1 MIISLLLIKS
11 YSIFNAN
18 VNPGRCVNE
27 KKIVISEKFTR
38 VLRWSHWIN
47 FFMLTLMIW
56 SGVLIYWANDQYIK
70 IPNELAST
78 LSIRGRLAE
87 GMGWHFFIMWFFVG
101 NGIVYISYLLL
112 SSEWKSLAFDRKTLP
127 EAISVIFHELKISK
141 VKPIQK
147 GKFNAAQKIAYV
159 SAILMGAGAV
169 VTGLA
174 IYKPVSLGFLT
185 SMLGGYKAAR
195 LEHFLIMIGFV
206 LFFIVHIIQVTK
218 AGWNNFR
225 AMAVGY
231 EIEKD

>member
-1 MIISLLLIKS
+1 M
-11 YSIFNAN
+11 
-18 VNPGRCVNE
+18 GE

-56 SGVLIYWANDQYIK
+56 SGILIYWANDQYIK
-70 IPNELAST
+70 IPNELASA

-101 NGIVYISYLLL
+101 NGIFYFSYLLL
-112 SSEWKSLAFDRKTLP
+112 SSEWRSLAIDRKTWP
-127 EAISVIFHELKISK
+127 EAISVISHDLKISK

-169 VTGLA
+169 LSGLA

-195 LEHFLIMIGFV
+195 FEHFLMMIGFV
-206 LFFIVHIIQVTK
+206 LFFIVHIIQVAR